1 MSKLDF
7 KVLSEVFS
15 KSFINLLIDDPIRAI
30 WKLKALTIKFDINH
44 NGRSIEIKSLL
55 DGIYDKLL
63 TDYRSEY
70 VYKNAIA
77 EKIVKGKHKLSEN
90 CFYDTEFR
98 VNGSIADVII
108 SNGTT
113 SVYEIKTEYD
123 SLMRL
128 FNQLNDY
135 SKAFDKVYVVI
146 PEHKFENWSEHIEPE
161 YGIVTLSKNYTLK
174 YKREASS
181 NIHRFD
187 KSIIFSC
194 LRRDEYIEIFREGT
208 NTIDLKIK
216 PVDLKKVCK
225 EYFLTLSNE
234 EAHNHFNKCLKRRN
248 LERDIFSLSG
258 CIPKSLTSVVLTT
271 SLSKKRKELLVDAL
285 IGSYLH

>member
-1 MSKLDF
+1 MNKLDF

-15 KSFINLLIDDPIRAI
+15 KNFINLLIDDPIRAI
-30 WKLKALTIKFDINH
+30 WKLKTLTIKFDISH
-44 NGRSIEIKSLL
+44 NDNGIEIKLLL
-55 DGIYDKLL
+55 DSIYNKLL
-63 TDYRSEY
+63 SDYRSEY

-113 SVYEIKTEYD
+113 SAYEIKTEYD
-123 SLMRL
+123 SLLRL
-128 FNQLNDY
+128 VSQLSDY

-146 PEHKFENWSEHIEPE
+146 PDHKFESWSEHIEPE

-181 NIHRFD
+181 NIQQFD
-187 KSIIFSC
+187 KNIIFSC
-194 LRRDEYIEIFREGT
+194 LRRDEYINIFRTGT
-208 NTIDLKIK
+208 DTTALKIK
-216 PVDLKKVCK
+216 PIDLKKACK
-225 EYFLTLSNE
+225 DYFLTLSNE

-248 LERDIFSLSG
+248 LEREIFSLSG
-258 CIPKSLTSVVLTT
+258 RIPKSLTSVLLTT

-285 IGSYLH
+285 IGSHLH